1 MASMSDPNS
10 PGAARRAA
18 RMVRSGQTPKPAVK
32 QKLVVD
38 PRPPV
43 GKAIKTPKNPPVDKK
58 IVKMGN
64 DSKLLAKL
72 PVTQAHLNTIKKYY
86 GI

>member
-1 MASMSDPNS
+1 MAYISNS
-10 PGAARRAA
+10 NTSGAARRAE

-38 PRPPV
+38 PKQKLVVDPRP
-43 GKAIKTPKNPPVDKK
+43 IKTVKNPP
-58 IVKMGN
+58 N
-64 DSKLLAKL
+64 DAKLLAKL
-72 PVTQAHLNTIKKYY
+72 PVTQAHLNTIKKHY

>member
-1 MASMSDPNS
+1 MASMSDSNS
-10 PGAARRAA
+10 PGAARRTA
-18 RMVRSGQTPKPAVK
+18 RMVRSGQTPKPPKPVVK
-32 QKLVVD
+32 QKLMVD
-38 PRPPV
+38 PKP
-43 GKAIKTPKNPPVDKK
+43 
-58 IVKMGN
+58 N

>member
-1 MASMSDPNS
+1 MAYMSDSNS
-10 PGAARRAA
+10 PGAARRAE

-38 PRPPV
+38 PKP
-43 GKAIKTPKNPPVDKK
+43 IKTVKNPAVDKK
-58 IVKMGN
+58 IVAMGN
-64 DSKLLAKL
+64 DAKLLAKL